1 MIKNVVPGLATLAS
15 LGSCPLLQPCLICRT
30 SSKEEISMPF
40 RRGGFALTPP
50 SVVVFVISL
59 ILAVL
64 AFLVHYG
71 HMSVPIINAS
81 RVFDVLTVAYIV
93 LMVGVLF
100 RRV

>member
-1 MIKNVVPGLATLAS
+1 
-15 LGSCPLLQPCLICRT
+15 
-30 SSKEEISMPF
+30 MPY

-59 ILAVL
+59 VLAVL
-64 AFLVHYG
+64 ALLVHYA
-71 HMSVPIINAS
+71 HVSVPIINTS
-81 RVFDVLTVAYIV
+81 RVFDVLAIAYVA

>member
-1 MIKNVVPGLATLAS
+1 
-15 LGSCPLLQPCLICRT
+15 
-30 SSKEEISMPF
+30 MPF

-50 SVVVFVISL
+50 SVLLFVISL
-59 ILAVL
+59 ALAVL
-64 AFLVHYG
+64 AFLVHYS

-81 RVFDVLTVAYIV
+81 RVFDVLTIAYIV